1 MKTAQNLIKIAKK
14 QSSKKRAEGAA
25 RYFKTGK
32 GQYGEGDIFCGLTV
46 PQCRK
51 IAHEFYELN
60 SSEIQKLLESKIHEI
75 RLIGLLIL
83 VERYQKSNDKKE
95 MVNFYIKNIKHINNW
110 DLVDLT
116 AHKILGDSLLN
127 KSTKILEKMAE
138 SKNLWERRIAVI
150 STAAH
155 IKNNDFKPIITLSK
169 KLLRDEHDLMHKAVG
184 WMLREMGKRSEI
196 HLKAFLNQYAN
207 VMPRTMLRYA
217 IEKFPE
223 NERKMYLLKK

>member
-1 MKTAQNLIKIAKK
+1 MKTAQNLIKLAKK

-51 IAHEFYELN
+51 IAHEFYDLKLN
-60 SSEIQKLLESKIHEI
+60 EIQKILQSKIHEI

-83 VERYQKSNDKKE
+83 VEQYKKATNKNTI
-95 MVNFYIKNIKHINNW
+95 VNFYLKNTKYINNW
-110 DLVDLT
+110 DLVDLS
-116 AHKILGDSLLN
+116 AHKILGNWFLDKPTTKLQKLSL
-127 KSTKILEKMAE
+127 
-138 SKNLWERRIAVI
+138 SKNLWERRIAILACFPRIAV
-150 STAAH
+150 H
-155 IKNNDFKPIITLSK
+155 DFTLSIDLAK
-169 KLLRDEHDLMHKAVG
+169 QMLNDKHDLMHKAVG

-196 HLKAFLNQYAN
+196 HLKTFLNQYAQ

-223 NERKMYLLKK
+223 NERKKYLLKK